1 MKLRDA
7 IISRIKIMAKLDI
20 SEKRL
25 PQDGRIM
32 IKYRK
37 DGRIKDL
44 DFRVSTIPTLYGE
57 KIVMRLLDKEN
68 LRLDMTK
75 LGFEQESLTKF
86 EERHPSALWNGS
98 GHRAHGFRQNQHA
111 VFFHCAPEYP

>member
-1 MKLRDA
+1 VNLIMTDAVKRGASDIHVEPYEKEVRVRLRIDGILQSVMTPPLKLRDA
-7 IISRIKIMAKLDI
+7 ITSRIKIMAKLDI

-57 KIVMRLLDKEN
+57 K
-68 LRLDMTK
+68 
-75 LGFEQESLTKF
+75 S
-86 EERHPSALWNGS
+86 
-98 GHRAHGFRQNQHA
+98 
-111 VFFHCAPEYP
+111 